1 MFLSIVL
8 VLCFVKRT
16 CFQTALENG
25 VCFSVSLT
33 CESFDYRWERER
45 NIEWLLETPL
55 GQIKVRYKSNQPK
68 LRSIRNFSERLHK
81 NESMTSGLKIE
92 SKLQWSLLPWS
103 RVWESIGFPNRWEIE
118 LPNLKI
124 WNEFWKQFELS
135 LQSSSWNRRG
145 VSSLIVV
152 TRSVSAW
159 YNCKYP
165 CFSWKLQVGVGFQMW
180 KF

>member
-1 MFLSIVL
+1 MVCTSVWAWPSSLLI
-8 VLCFVKRT
+8 T
-16 CFQTALENG
+16 G
-25 VCFSVSLT
+25 V
-33 CESFDYRWERER
+33 WERER

-81 NESMTSGLKIE
+81 NESMTSVLKIE
-92 SKLQWSLLPWS
+92 SRLQWLLLPWS
-103 RVWESIGFPNRWEIE
+103 SVWESIGFPNRWEIVAKFE
-118 LPNLKI
+118 
-124 WNEFWKQFELS
+124 NEFWKQFELS

-145 VSSLIVV
+145 VSSVIVV
-152 TRSVSAW
+152 TRSFSAW